1 MLKSPKSV
9 ASAENSATIGVIA
22 ATSAAPLS
30 PVGRSATSVAASRL
44 NAPKSA
50 YNAAVA
56 GRKAPSMT
64 TLASLVVHYKSKPE
78 YLSLADSTRKEW
90 SRWLDRISLH
100 DIGTLTYRALDDRRV
115 RSDLIDWRDEY
126 ADRPRTAD
134 YGMQV
139 LSRVLGFAFDRGLL
153 RANHASGVAQ
163 LYHSNRAD
171 QIWTPAELAA
181 FAAVASAPVSTALR
195 LACLTGLRRGDLIA
209 LTWGQIGDLV
219 IEKAT
224 NKSGQARVAVVPLL
238 DEARHLLEQVGR
250 RGAADTVLLNSRGR
264 KWSAAGLTHQIVD
277 ANAKAGIGKTLHDAR
292 GTFATRLRLAG
303 VTRDE
308 IADIMGW
315 KKDRVDRILTRYVEQ
330 DAVITAMMERI
341 RENETATKTP
351 K

>member
-1 MLKSPKSV
+1 M
-9 ASAENSATIGVIA
+9 
-22 ATSAAPLS
+22 
-30 PVGRSATSVAASRL
+30 
-44 NAPKSA
+44 
-50 YNAAVA
+50 A
-56 GRKAPSMT
+56 GS
-64 TLASLVVHYKSKPE
+64 S
-78 YLSLADSTRKEW
+78 STR
-90 SRWLDRISLH
+90 
-100 DIGTLTYRALDDRRV
+100 
-115 RSDLIDWRDEY
+115 
-126 ADRPRTAD
+126 
-134 YGMQV
+134 
-139 LSRVLGFAFDRGLL
+139 
-153 RANHASGVAQ
+153 
-163 LYHSNRAD
+163 
-171 QIWTPAELAA
+171 TPG
-181 FAAVASAPVSTALR
+181 APVSTALR

-224 NKSGQARVAVVPLL
+224 NKSGQARVAVIPLL
-238 DEARHLLEQVGR
+238 DETRQLLEQVGR